1 MIWDNGP
8 ESGTVETG
16 LDLGSLNGVGGYD
29 EAILQN
35 GHGVVESITDK
46 TMCFPESECRVVN
59 LCKVV
64 STSKTDGT
72 MQ

>member
-35 GHGVVESITDK
+35 GHGGGVVESITDK
-46 TMCFPESECRVVN
+46 TMYFQSLNVEW
-59 LCKVV
+59 
-64 STSKTDGT
+64 
-72 MQ
+72 